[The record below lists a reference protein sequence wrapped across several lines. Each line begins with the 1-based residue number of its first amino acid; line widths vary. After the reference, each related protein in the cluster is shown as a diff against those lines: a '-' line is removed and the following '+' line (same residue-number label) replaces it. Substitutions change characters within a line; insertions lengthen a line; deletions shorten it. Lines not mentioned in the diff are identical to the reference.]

1 MYFKNFPNTE
11 TLVKDNIVNVKNI
24 LRQAVF
30 TNESI
35 EKDRAYTTYK
45 MKDSDTLESIALDLY
60 GREDLSWLLMMFNEM
75 IDPMYDSS
83 LNTISMDNFIN
94 KKYDGQSIFITE
106 RGSSSPFSVTYD
118 EIKNGDLVM
127 RREGDTGNVSYDE
140 NNYAFVKHYDK
151 NLSKIQL
158 YEQVG
163 TFKKSDDI
171 AIVRNDT
178 EILNANI
185 ARVDEIGRSSLHH
198 FGLGV
203 TTPHLDPLGSIP
215 DLNGYQL
222 SLGVTSSTTDSLE
235 NTTLFSDTLLYKYL
249 YESSGQVIGANALSA
264 STGDNDSCSFDFVDF
279 FGGVSSLKVGSTS
292 ASYTF
297 TGLGATQGSIIFK
310 FKPLENFEV
319 GGQVTYDG
327 FPSDGVITRRDEY
340 HTSNMRRVLSTK
352 DWGVYSNGSKL
363 MIASTPEN
371 DTSPSNGDTKIQAN
385 GYLFAPTGRTGSQ
398 GNVGDD
404 TYVYNL
410 QDGKFST
417 IIISYDQ
424 NSNILFSVDARS
436 PVGVTAIYHASIS
449 GEFIRDGEMVFGKNA
464 NGKSLIVS
472 GTMENGAGETM
483 NVPQYSSG
491 VTDESLLFL
500 VDSLGFSSGTL
511 DLSDYDTRSKLFA
524 KYRTIE
530 IGVTGANASNTQLFE
545 YAEPTSLI
553 STNTSVNQ
561 YRVLNSDYE
570 IVKNMTSGTLKLPN
584 PSIVSQVELEMRKLL
599 SDV

>member
-45 MKDSDTLESIALDLY
+45 MKDSDTLESIALSLY

-106 RGSSSPFSVTYD
+106 RGSSFPFSVTYD

-185 ARVDEIGRSSLHH
+185 ARVDEIGRASLHH

-203 TTPHLDPLGSIP
+203 TTPHLDPLGTIP
-215 DLNGYQL
+215 DANGTQL
-222 SLGVTSSTTDSLE
+222 SLGVTSSTTDGLE

-249 YESSGQVIGANALSA
+249 YGSSERVLGANALSA
-264 STGDNDSCSFDFVDF
+264 STGDNDSCSFDFRDF
-279 FGGVSSLKVGSTS
+279 FGGVSSLKIGSTS

-310 FKPLENFEV
+310 FKPLEKFEV
-319 GGQVTYDG
+319 GGTVTYDG
-327 FPSDGVITRRDEY
+327 FPSDGVITRKDVY

-352 DWGVYSNGSKL
+352 DWGMYSNGTKL
-363 MIASTPEN
+363 MIASTPSK
-371 DTSPSNGDTKIQAN
+371 DTFPSIGDTKIQGN
-385 GYLFAPTGRTGSQ
+385 GYLFGPTSTTGSQ
-398 GNVGDD
+398 GTVTDD
-404 TYVYNL
+404 TYVYDL

-436 PVGVTAIYHASIS
+436 PEGVTALYHSSIT
-449 GEFIRDGEMVFGKNA
+449 GEFIRDGELVFGKNA

-491 VTDESLLFL
+491 VTDESFLFL

-511 DLSDYDTRSKLFA
+511 DLSDYDTRSKLFG
-524 KYRTIE
+524 KYRTSE
-530 IGVTGANASNTQLFE
+530 IGVSDAPATNTQLFE

-553 STNTSVNQ
+553 TSDTSVNQ

>member
-106 RGSSSPFSVTYD
+106 RGFSFPYSVTND
-118 EIKNGDLVM
+118 EIKSGDLVM

-203 TTPHLDPLGSIP
+203 TTPHLDPLGTIP
-215 DLNGYQL
+215 DANGTQL
-222 SLGVTSSTTDSLE
+222 TLGVTSSTTDGLE

-249 YESSGQVIGANALSA
+249 YGSSERVLAANALSA
-264 STGDNDSCSFDFVDF
+264 STGDNDSCSFDFKDF

-319 GGQVTYDG
+319 GGKVTYDG
-327 FPSDGVITRRDEY
+327 FPSDGVITRQDVY

-352 DWGVYSNGSKL
+352 DWGMYSNGTKL
-363 MIASTPEN
+363 MIASTPDK
-371 DTSPSNGDTKIQAN
+371 DTSPSIGDTKIQGN
-385 GYLFAPTGRTGSQ
+385 GYLFAPTSKTGSQ
-398 GNVGDD
+398 GTVTDD
-404 TYVYNL
+404 TYVYDL

-424 NSNILFSVDARS
+424 NNNILFSVDARS
-436 PVGVTAIYHASIS
+436 PEGVTSLYHSSIS

-511 DLSDYDTRSKLFA
+511 DLSDYDTRSKLFG
-524 KYRTIE
+524 KYRSYE
-530 IGVTGANASNTQLFE
+530 IGASGAEASNTQLFE

-553 STNTSVNQ
+553 TANTSVNQ